1 MGDVTVLA
9 DQSSNDANRSQMA
22 LFFRYGDG
30 ATNFSVEKFME
41 MVKLT
46 TSKKA
51 IGLCDSFINAYQSI
65 IFKRVSTFPLISNSS
80 PTLLGSLHFL
90 KPPIPQLNDKSVIP
104 SFPYQKK
111 FNSEIKL
118 KKYHP

>member
-1 MGDVTVLA
+1 MGEFLNENLIKDILAMGDVTVLA

-51 IGLCDSFINAYQSI
+51 IGLCDSFINAFFAKDI
-65 IFKRVSTFPLISNSS
+65 E
-80 PTLLGSLHFL
+80 
-90 KPPIPQLNDKSVIP
+90 P
-104 SFPYQKK
+104 SKA
-111 FNSEIKL
+111 
-118 KKYHP
+118 